1 MKSTLKTIMICACSI
16 YSFFPSIVY
25 AQASE
30 GETVTIDGANYY
42 TEMPVRFFLNYNDI
56 GERLGFYSAGGWQL
70 KSSGLDVESN
80 LRKDDQKRW
89 SDELCES
96 YIYPECLKILNNNSK
111 NATISFVLGIL
122 NFTGIL
128 HSNRSK
134 NTNFLDPDVEKSKY
148 FVNRAAD
155 MGLPDALNFRAL
167 MNGVDWGKALDQDD
181 FQEPPSVELDLKAA
195 VGKNYNPA
203 KLNLAALY
211 MDRKKYDE
219 ARVIYEDLSKNEMAE
234 GDIALGVIY
243 LAGYG
248 VSRDFVKAREYFSEA
263 LTKNSA
269 MGKKVS
275 YNLGM
280 MYFKG
285 HGGSVD
291 YKLAS
296 QWVGYAAS
304 TNDKLELAVA
314 ALPRI
319 DQARQ
324 AAADKLKLAV
334 AAPPMT
340 DREKQNHTQ
349 ITAAIDALRPGVGKV
364 VIKVP
369 ARPISPVQTNPRY
382 NPKCPEQY
390 IEQDKN
396 NKSNLKFDIYVKRLP
411 YSVVIGTPAIRY
423 EFELDFRL
431 RDFTEKVDPRSTY
444 VEQKKQKQPTIACM
458 VQGQQGVQCENPSV
472 GIWYNPYQGSGLKI
486 DKFGSQS
493 SVNCDR
499 WGYNKCFLI
508 MDKSGL
514 LFAYD
519 LLNKDAFGNFWK
531 VGTAAGGV
539 PNGWIKI
546 IDERGNWNG
555 SMALYEFLFW
565 RRINNDFDFIV
576 VRSERNDFYCSYN
589 PPPKFDF

>member
-1 MKSTLKTIMICACSI
+1 MKSTLRTIMICACSI
-16 YSFFPSIVY
+16 YSFVPSIVY
-25 AQASE
+25 AQDSE

-56 GERLGFYSAGGWQL
+56 GERLGFYSAGGLQL

-155 MGLPDALNFRAL
+155 LGLPDALNFRAL

-203 KLNLAALY
+203 KLNFAALY

-248 VSRDFVKAREYFSEA
+248 VSRDFVKAREYFSKA
-263 LTKNSA
+263 LTKKSA

-314 ALPRI
+314 ALPKI

-334 AAPPMT
+334 VAKPMT
-340 DREKQNHTQ
+340 DQEKQNHTK
-349 ITAAIDALRPGVGKV
+349 IMAAIDALRPGESVQ
-364 VIKVP
+364 IRVP
-369 ARPISPVQTNPRY
+369 ARPSPAGQNGPRY
-382 NPKCPEQY
+382 DPNCKLQY
-390 IEQDKN
+390 IE
-396 NKSNLKFDIYVKRLP
+396 LTEAERTIPTTTDIYVVRVPANIVSQGQKLSEPFLGVDFYSQFFESKANAYATFSEKYNSEKPVMTCKIERNNSKRGISEFCQNN
-411 YSVVIGTPAIRY
+411 YTGV
-423 EFELDFRL
+423 EFE
-431 RDFTEKVDPRSTY
+431 PN
-444 VEQKKQKQPTIACM
+444 
-458 VQGQQGVQCENPSV
+458 QGL
-472 GIWYNPYQGSGLKI
+472 GISI
-486 DKFGSQS
+486 DKNGNITEISCS
-493 SVNCDR
+493 YC
-499 WGYNKCFLI
+499 I
-508 MDKSGL
+508 EDKSGKK
-514 LFAYD
+514 FSIGRKPGKNFD
-519 LLNKDAFGNFWK
+519 LGRLSQYKPSNFRKIVDENGRWRGAIATYTFEYWRGYQGNADFLATRT
-531 VGTAAGGV
+531 VQDGYSCSFTA
-539 PNGWIKI
+539 
-546 IDERGNWNG
+546 
-555 SMALYEFLFW
+555 
-565 RRINNDFDFIV
+565 
-576 VRSERNDFYCSYN
+576 
-589 PPPKFDF
+589 PPSFNF